1 MRISLKIL
9 GGIALIAAVGGCSSS
24 STGSAADS
32 STVTGSGT
40 TAGGGAAAG
49 TGAHSAAASARIG
62 DTVSDGTF
70 SFTVTQVTTASR
82 TDRISRTGR
91 ESAGADADADGKLVV
106 VHVTVKNT
114 GDKVRAFDA
123 DNQVLWS
130 GTTKYKATLDAAADA
145 RSLVQEV
152 SPGSEVTSTLA
163 YDVPKDF
170 SIGTAAI
177 ALRGATP
184 SGGTAKV
191 ALIK

>member
-1 MRISLKIL
+1 MRNSLKIL

-40 TAGGGAAAG
+40 TAGGGTAAG

-82 TDRISRTGR
+82 TDRIGH
-91 ESAGADADADGKLVV
+91 ESAGTDAQGKLVV

-130 GTTKYKATLDAAADA
+130 GTTKYKATLAAAADA
-145 RSLVQEV
+145 RSLVQRV

-170 SIGTAAI
+170 NVDTAAI
-177 ALRGATP
+177 ALRGGTL
-184 SGGTAKV
+184 SGGTEKV
-191 ALIK
+191 VLTK

>member
-1 MRISLKIL
+1 MRNSLKIL

-40 TAGGGAAAG
+40 MAG
-49 TGAHSAAASARIG
+49 TSAHSAAASARIG
-62 DTVSDGTF
+62 DTVSVGKL
-70 SFTVTQVTTASR
+70 SFTVTQVTTAGRVGHESAR
-82 TDRISRTGR
+82 TD
-91 ESAGADADADGKLVV
+91 AQGKVVV

-114 GDKVRAFDA
+114 GDQVRAFDA
-123 DNQVLWS
+123 DSQLLWS
-130 GTTKYKATLDAAADA
+130 GDTKYKATLDAK
-145 RSLVQEV
+145 SLVQQI

-170 SIGTAAI
+170 KVDTATI
-177 ALRGATP
+177 ALRGAALS
-184 SGGTAKV
+184 SGTEKV